1 MPAPVASRMRP
12 EMALSAQD
20 RATMVKFWLM
30 VLRTCSKS
38 AKLNLSL
45 RVPVLTTECLLAAI
59 PSFLFKLVSE
69 LSDKDNL
76 QIKGL
81 RL

>member
-1 MPAPVASRMRP
+1 
-12 EMALSAQD
+12 MALSAQD
-20 RATMVKFWLM
+20 KAAMAKFRLM
-30 VLRTCSKS
+30 VLRPVLKS

-69 LSDKDNL
+69 LSGKDNL

>member
-1 MPAPVASRMRP
+1 MITILFRAIVAHRTTP
-12 EMALSAQD
+12 G
-20 RATMVKFWLM
+20 
-30 VLRTCSKS
+30 LRSG
-38 AKLNLSL
+38 KLKMSL

-69 LSDKDNL
+69 LSGKDNL